1 MRILQLSPLWETV
14 PPPAYGGTE
23 VVVSL
28 LTEELVR
35 LGHDVTLAASGDSQ
49 TDGELLSVYGRSLR
63 RANDLT
69 DRNPYDWAHIGA
81 ALAAAS
87 DFDIVHNHA
96 GELPM
101 AMSGALTTPM
111 LTTTHC
117 MTTPDTEF
125 IWRRYSQSYNTI
137 RRWQQEHF
145 EALTPNARCGGF
157 VYNAVDVDS
166 FPFEADKGD
175 DLLFLSR
182 LAPEKGPQYAIDV
195 ARRTGRRLIL
205 AGKVDAYDRRF
216 FEEVVRDRIDGE
228 QIVFYGEADAAQKRE
243 LYAKAY
249 CLLMPITW
257 REPFGLVMPEAMAC
271 GTPVIAFDRGSARE
285 LIVHGRTGYVVETV
299 DEMAEAV
306 DAIGAIDAAACR
318 SHVRRHFS
326 PPAMAAAY
334 LDVYEET
341 IAAMRRARAPA
352 IRFAP
357 AVNGH
362 PERVVPSGGVPTVA
376 RTA

>member
-23 VVVSL
+23 AVVSL

-49 TDGELLSVYGRSLR
+49 TSGDLFSVYDRSLR
-63 RANDLT
+63 RATDLA
-69 DRNPYDWAHIGA
+69 DRHPYEWVHIGA
-81 ALAAAS
+81 ALAAAR

-101 AMSGALTTPM
+101 AMADVLATPM

-137 RRWQQEHF
+137 SRWQQEHF
-145 EALTPNARCGGF
+145 APLTPNARAAGF

-166 FPFEADKGD
+166 YPFETEKSDY
-175 DLLFLSR
+175 LLFLSR
-182 LAPEKGPQYAIDV
+182 LAPEKGPQHAVEV

-205 AGKVDAYDRRF
+205 AGKIDDYDRRF
-216 FEEVVRDRIDGE
+216 FEEVVRDLIDGE
-228 QIVFYGEADAAQKRE
+228 QIVFFGEADAVQKRE

-271 GTPVIAFDRGSARE
+271 GTPVIAFNRGSAIE
-285 LIVHGRTGYVVETV
+285 VVDHGRTGYVVETIE
-299 DEMAEAV
+299 EMAEAV
-306 DAIGAIDAAACR
+306 EAVGAIDAAACR
-318 SHVRRHFS
+318 AHVRRHFS
-326 PPAMAAAY
+326 PATMAAAY
-334 LDVYEET
+334 LRVYDET
-341 IAAMRRARAPA
+341 IAAARRARAPA

-357 AVNGH
+357 AQ
-362 PERVVPSGGVPTVA
+362 ERAGASSAAATIA

>member
-23 VVVSL
+23 AVVSL

-81 ALAAAS
+81 ALAAARN
-87 DFDIVHNHA
+87 FDIIHNHA

-125 IWRRYSQSYNTI
+125 IWRRYAQSYNTI
-137 RRWQQEHF
+137 SRWQQEHF
-145 EALTPNARCGGF
+145 AALTPNARSAGF

-166 FPFEADKGD
+166 FPFEAQKGD

-195 ARRTGRRLIL
+195 AKRTGRRLIL
-205 AGKVDAYDRRF
+205 AGKVDNFDRRF

-228 QIVFYGEADAAQKRE
+228 QIVFFGEADAAQKRE

-271 GTPVIAFDRGSARE
+271 GTPVIAFNRGSAPE
-285 LIVHGRTGYVVETV
+285 IVVHGRTGYVVECV
-299 DEMAEAV
+299 EEMVEAV
-306 DAIGAIDAAACR
+306 EAIGQIEHAECR
-318 SHVRRHFS
+318 AHVRRNFS
-326 PPAMAAAY
+326 PATMAAAY
-334 LDVYEET
+334 VRAYEGV
-341 IAAMRRARAPA
+341 IAATGRLHVPA

-357 AVNGH
+357 PVNG
-362 PERVVPSGGVPTVA
+362 RADRVPSNGATTIA